1 VKLTPP
7 AASAPRRTADALDAL
22 IAGVLVV
29 ATLAV
34 YAPVRHH
41 AFVNYDDPEYVTE
54 NPLVRSGL
62 TAAGVRWALTGIHH
76 ATWHPLT
83 TLSHLLDVELFGLD
97 AGAHLTVNV
106 TLHALAAVALFAVWR
121 TMTGARW
128 ASAWVAGVFA
138 LHPLHVESV
147 GWVSERKDV
156 LSGLFWMLTLGCWI
170 RYVRRP
176 SRARSVAVATVFAL
190 GLAAKP
196 MLVTLPFVLLL
207 LDVWPLGRTAT
218 VPLRTRL
225 VEKLPLLALA
235 VADGVVT
242 LLTQTRV
249 GAVATLAAV
258 PLGDRVA
265 NALLAYVRYLRKA
278 VWPSDLAVFYPID
291 TTFPLARVAAAAAL
305 LAAITALA
313 VRARARR
320 PYLLVG
326 WLWYLGTLVPVL
338 GIIRQGEQAMA
349 DRFTYLPLI
358 GVTVMV
364 AWTAAD
370 VLGARGRTLLA
381 LAGAATLVAAA
392 LVTVAQVA
400 VWRDSVTLFRHA
412 LAVTRDNYVAHTNLA
427 AALDATDPDE
437 AARHYA
443 EAIRL
448 KPTYA
453 KAQLNYGVA
462 LARRGEV
469 DAAEAHYAE
478 ALRLDPG
485 SAMAEYDWGKLRAER
500 GDLDAA
506 IGHYERAL
514 ALDPRYAKAYNN
526 LGWAL
531 AARGDLAGAEANY
544 RQALAL
550 APDLTAA
557 HNNLA
562 VVLERQ
568 GRTADALAHAGT
580 ASRLAP
586 DEPRAHA
593 NYAALLATA
602 GRFDEAI
609 AEYRE
614 ALRLAPDLEGVR
626 DDLAAAVAARDAR
639 PR

>member
-1 VKLTPP
+1 MSR
-7 AASAPRRTADALDAL
+7 ASAPRSSADGVDVL
-22 IAGVLVV
+22 IAV
-29 ATLAV
+29 ALLIATFAV
-34 YAPVRHH
+34 YAPVRRH

-54 NPLVRSGL
+54 NPFVRAGL
-62 TAAGVRWALTGIHH
+62 TGASIRWALTGIHH
-76 ATWHPLT
+76 ATWHPVT
-83 TLSHLLDVELFGLD
+83 TLTHLLDVELFGLD
-97 AGAHLTVNV
+97 AGAHLLVNV

-147 GWVSERKDV
+147 AWVSERKDV
-156 LSGLFWMLTLGCWI
+156 LSALVWMLTLGCYV

-176 SRARSVAVATVFAL
+176 SRARHLALAITFAL

-207 LDVWPLGRTAT
+207 LDVWPLARAAT

-225 VEKLPLLALA
+225 LEKLPLVALA
-235 VADGVVT
+235 VADALVT
-242 LLTQTRV
+242 IMTQTRV

-258 PLGDRVA
+258 PFGARLA
-265 NALLAYVRYLRKA
+265 NALLTYVRYLRKA
-278 VWPSDLAVFYPID
+278 VWPSDLAVFYPLD
-291 TTFPLARVAAAAAL
+291 AAFPLPRVLGAAAF
-305 LAAITALA
+305 LAAVTALA
-313 VRARARR
+313 FRARTRR

-338 GIIRQGEQAMA
+338 GLIRQGEQAMA

-358 GVTVMV
+358 GVSVMV
-364 AWTAAD
+364 AWGLSDA
-370 VLGARGRTLLA
+370 LGTRARVPLA
-381 LAGAATLVAAA
+381 VAGTTTLVAAA
-392 LVTVAQVA
+392 LVTVPQVA
-400 VWRDSVTLFRHA
+400 VWRDSTSLFRHA
-412 LAVTRDNYVAHTNLA
+412 LAVTSGNYVAHTNLA
-427 AALDATDPDE
+427 AALDATDPEE
-437 AARHYA
+437 AARHYT

-462 LARRGEV
+462 LARRGER

-478 ALRLDPG
+478 ALRLDPD
-485 SAMAEYDWGKLRAER
+485 SAMAEYDWGKLCAER

-506 IGHYERAL
+506 VRHYERAL
-514 ALDPRYAKAYNN
+514 ALDPLYAKAYNN

-531 AARGDLAGAEANY
+531 AARGDLAGAEASY
-544 RQALAL
+544 RRALAI

-562 VVLERQ
+562 VALEKQ
-568 GRTADALAHAGT
+568 GRAEEALAHAAT

-586 DEPRAHA
+586 DEPRSHA

-602 GRFDEAI
+602 GRFDDAI

-614 ALRLAPDLEGVR
+614 ALRLAPDLDGVR
-626 DDLAAAVAARDAR
+626 EDLAAATAARDAR